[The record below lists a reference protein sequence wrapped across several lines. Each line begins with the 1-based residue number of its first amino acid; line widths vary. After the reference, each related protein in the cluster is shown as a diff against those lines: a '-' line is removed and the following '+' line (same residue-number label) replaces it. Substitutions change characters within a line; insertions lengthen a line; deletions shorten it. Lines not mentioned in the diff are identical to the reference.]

1 MFEKKSHKI
10 PYINSL
16 NNSELDFKE
25 EETITSYTL
34 DNLASK
40 FTTIGILLTE
50 LIELELNKLTSSDK
64 TIVMKFLNELCIT
77 INLFGLLN
85 LKTLLITEDLNKSLR
100 DIIFGDKILTEFIL
114 NITDRFLI
122 YIKGEDIDYDWVI
135 EVISSGITKNKKTP
149 PDEKDNGDNEYY
161 GMLGSLIPEQI
172 FDTIFIGFYTKSKSM
187 ISMFSGWCISIID
200 SLSKLNPSPSIT
212 SILLILQ
219 VPEITYK

>member
-1 MFEKKSHKI
+1 MFEKKPYKT
-10 PYINSL
+10 PYINNL
-16 NNSELDFKE
+16 NNSESNFKE

-34 DNLASK
+34 DNPASK

-50 LIELELNKLTSSDK
+50 LIELELNKLTSNDK

-85 LKTLLITEDLNKSLR
+85 LKTLLVTEGLNKSLR

-122 YIKGEDIDYDWVI
+122 YIKGEDIDYDWI
-135 EVISSGITKNKKTP
+135 IKVISSGITKNKKNP

-161 GMLGSLIPEQI
+161 GILGSLIPEQI
-172 FDTIFIGFYTKSKSM
+172 FNTIFITEEEIIHLLEYNAWLCIVALIHIFDIRNYTK
-187 ISMFSGWCISIID
+187 
-200 SLSKLNPSPSIT
+200 
-212 SILLILQ
+212 
-219 VPEITYK
+219 